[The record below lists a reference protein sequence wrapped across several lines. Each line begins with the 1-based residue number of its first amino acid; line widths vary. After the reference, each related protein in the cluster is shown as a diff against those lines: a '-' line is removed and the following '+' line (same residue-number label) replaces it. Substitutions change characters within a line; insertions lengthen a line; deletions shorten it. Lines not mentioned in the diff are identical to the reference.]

1 MNENYSL
8 EDEALMIEYLS
19 KYDTDY
25 IWNEFVETCT
35 IQKERIYWRNLFFD
49 CLYGFSP
56 LHLTVMPAP
65 FRFRMDIEEWIKTF

>member
-25 IWNEFVETCT
+25 IWNEFVETR
-35 IQKERIYWRNLFFD
+35 ENAELRIYWRNLYFD
-49 CLYGFSP
+49 CLVNFSP
-56 LHLTVMPAP
+56 LLYTIMPSP
-65 FRFRMDIEEWIKTF
+65 ITFRREIEEWINTF